1 MSTRFELFRRG
12 LAATQ
17 ANSHAAGLRLGAPR
31 FGRRKLRG
39 RRARAAAAGTVLLF
53 ALPSVADAQSW
64 SADKAQQIDQVIE
77 RFREYKSDGATP
89 PALSIAIGIDGHLAM
104 AKGYGASGGKPVTE
118 HTQYEIGSLTKQF
131 TAAAILELIRDRATR
146 VNSQAKLSVNT
157 PLVDIFGKN
166 SYWAAQPWLTVGRL
180 LTMTSNLPNFTRR
193 PPDDANPWAPIT
205 AEHLFKDIESSTP
218 STASDDFDYSNT
230 NYFLLAEMM
239 EQVVVP
245 GELSPESYH
254 DFLRKR
260 IFEPAGM
267 VNTNFIGE
275 QRDDLDP
282 PDPYAPTEV
291 QSQPISTASVEQG
304 AVLAEPDYGLRGRP
318 PFTNPD
324 WLKGSGDM
332 VSSAIDLFAWH
343 KALMSAQ
350 IVPAEVRD
358 QMFSDA
364 SRVTPFVYYGMGWFC
379 EHKSDQDIFSH
390 TGAVPGYTSYTAII
404 RLKSAG
410 KWLSITLLSSSDQLD
425 GLEDLAGEMTNIV
438 LE

>member
-1 MSTRFELFRRG
+1 MSRRFELFRRS
-12 LAATQ
+12 LATTQ
-17 ANSHAAGLRLGAPR
+17 AEDRDADRARPGEPQTD
-31 FGRRKLRG
+31 RRKLRA
-39 RRARAAAAGTVLLF
+39 RTRAAITGTVLLF
-53 ALPSVADAQSW
+53 ALPSVAGAQSW
-64 SADKAQQIDQVIE
+64 SADKAQRIDQLIE
-77 RFREYKSDGATP
+77 RFRGEKSDGATLP
-89 PALSIAIGIDGHLAM
+89 TLSIAIGIDGSLAM
-104 AKGYGASGGKPVTE
+104 AKGYGASDGKPVTA

-131 TAAAILELIRDRATR
+131 TAAAILELIRDGATR
-146 VNSQAKLSVNT
+146 VNSQAKLSVDT
-157 PLVDIFGKN
+157 PLVDIFGKG

-193 PPDDANPWAPIT
+193 PPEDANPWEPIT
-205 AEHLFKDIESSTP
+205 SEQLLKDIEKSTP
-218 STASDDFDYSNT
+218 PGASDDFDYSNT

-239 EQVVVP
+239 EQVVMP
-245 GELSPESYH
+245 GEPNPESYH

-267 VNTNFIGE
+267 LNTSFIGDR
-275 QRDDLDP
+275 RDDLDP
-282 PDPYAPTEV
+282 TDPYAPPEAH
-291 QSQPISTASVEQG
+291 SQPISTASVEQG
-304 AVLAEPDYGLRGRP
+304 AVLALPDYRLRRRP
-318 PFTNPD
+318 AFTNPD

-358 QMFSDA
+358 QMFSDS

-379 EHKSDQDIFSH
+379 EHKDDQDIFTH

-404 RLKSAG
+404 RLKTGG
-410 KWLSITLLSSSDQLD
+410 KWISITLLSNSDQLD
-425 GLEDLAGEMTNIV
+425 GLDNLAGDMATLV